1 MSLQYPIV
9 ADTVVD
15 LTGNVLPDGWSY
27 KLLGNLTKFD
37 QPPTW
42 YVYDA
47 SSTATP
53 DGVTVLQPTMV
64 TGAGRYIRRL
74 DSYLKLTDTPVLAT
88 VATTGA
94 YGDLSGRPSLATVAT
109 SGNYSDLSG
118 KPSLSTV
125 AISGSYNDLTNLP
138 PARSFSVP
146 SRALNS
152 AAFQISASRD
162 ALVSYSIQISATI
175 SLTTGQTGTVIL
187 QMSPTS
193 GGTYATIGTLTNGN
207 TGTLTIGLNLTQT
220 QSAVLSCVIPAGYY
234 VKLVSTGT
242 ATNTIVSQQEVLL

>member
-27 KLLGNLTKFD
+27 KLLGNVAKFD
-37 QPPTW
+37 QPPVW

-74 DSYLKLTDTPVLAT
+74 DSYLKLTDTPILAT

-94 YGDLSGRPSLATVAT
+94 YSDLLGRPTLATVA
-109 SGNYSDLSG
+109 
-118 KPSLSTV
+118 ST
-125 AISGSYNDLTNLP
+125 GSYNDLINLP
-138 PARSFSVP
+138 AARSFSTP

-152 AAFQISASRD
+152 SAFQISPSRD
-162 ALVSYSIQISATI
+162 ALVFYSISIAATI
-175 SLTTGQTGTVIL
+175 SLTTGQTGTVTL

-193 GGTYATIGTLTNGN
+193 GGTYTTIGTLTNGN